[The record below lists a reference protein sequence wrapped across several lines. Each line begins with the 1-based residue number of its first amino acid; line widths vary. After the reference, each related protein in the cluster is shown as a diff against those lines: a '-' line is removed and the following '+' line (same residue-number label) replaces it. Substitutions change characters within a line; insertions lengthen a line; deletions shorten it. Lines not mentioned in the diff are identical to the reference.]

1 MIKSS
6 ELLDL
11 ALTELEEGNDGGG
24 FCASC
29 GEYHEYVEPDAQN
42 YECGNC
48 GRKEVY
54 GCENILIVDGC
65 VELLNN

>member
-1 MIKSS
+1 MIKSF

-42 YECGNC
+42 YECGSC
-48 GRKEVY
+48 GRREVY
-54 GCENILIVDGC
+54 GCELIMV
-65 VELLNN
+65 VEGEVTYLND